1 MFLSGSDRRR
11 PGLDRI
17 DDHMIIITP
26 VGYLIKL
33 SCILLLICIVS
44 FPLRC
49 VQCCVICQHVT
60 INIYIYLS
68 RVMEGH

>member
-1 MFLSGSDRRR
+1 MFLSGSDCRR
-11 PGLDRI
+11 PGPDRI
-17 DDHMIIITP
+17 NDHMIILTP
-26 VGYLIKL
+26 IGYLVKL

-49 VQCCVICQHVT
+49 VQCCHLPACRNQHM
-60 INIYIYLS
+60 YIYLS